1 MSGQAREEDRTYHGI
16 DHPDGQAAARIF
28 VEVSQ
33 YGPTERELAHQD
45 GRLRLR
51 ELHAFDEDRGGGF
64 GWGYNGG
71 GPSRA
76 ASAVLADALDEPQ
89 ERYDF
94 PTSVDRVA
102 DRLRKD
108 FCEDVLSQ
116 LCGEWRLRR
125 GAVLRWARGWY
136 AQQGITPLPS
146 ALAALPPIGHRRMR

>member
-1 MSGQAREEDRTYHGI
+1 MSGRAREDDRTYHGI

-28 VEVSQ
+28 VEAAQ
-33 YGPTERELAHQD
+33 YGPTEREIAQRD
-45 GRLRLR
+45 GRLCLW
-51 ELHAFDEDRGGGF
+51 ELHAFDEERGGGF

-71 GPSRA
+71 GTSRA
-76 ASAVLADALDEPQ
+76 AAAILADALDEPQ

-102 DRLRKD
+102 DRLRED
-108 FCEDVLSQ
+108 FCQDVLSQ

-136 AQQGITPLPS
+136 AQQGITSLPP
-146 ALAALPPIGHRRMR
+146 ALADLPPVNRRYLR